1 MAQVIKSI
9 SGEVIILSDLPR
21 PAGVQPPELRQQVVV
36 VENFLEGEQTD
47 KITFVLDERFRERAI
62 QELIERGIGVDP
74 STAQTNRDLAGFV
87 EVDLQSF
94 TEEEDRTPTY
104 LSTLMKSP
112 TYRQDA
118 VELIIDSEFKEFV

>member
-9 SGEVIILSDLPR
+9 SGEMVIVSDATQ
-21 PAGVQPPELRQQVVV
+21 PAGVQPAELQRQVVV
-36 VENFLEGEQTD
+36 VKNFLEGEQTD

-62 QELIERGIGVDP
+62 QELIERGIGVDV
-74 STAQTNRDLAGFV
+74 STAETARDLAGFV

-94 TEEEDRTPTY
+94 TDEDNRTPTY

-112 TYRQDA
+112 IYRQDA
-118 VELIIDSEFKEFV
+118 VEKIIDSEFKEFV

>member
-1 MAQVIKSI
+1 VAQVIRSI
-9 SGEVIILSDLPR
+9 AGEVVIVSDVPQ
-21 PAGVQPPELRQQVVV
+21 PAGVRPNELQRQVVV

-62 QELIERGIGVDP
+62 QELIERGIGVDA

-94 TEEEDRTPTY
+94 VDEENRTPTY
-104 LSTLMKSP
+104 LSALMKSVA
-112 TYRQDA
+112 YRQDA
-118 VELIIDSEFKEFV
+118 VEKIIDSEFKEFV

>member
-1 MAQVIKSI
+1 MAQVIRSI
-9 SGEVIILSDLPR
+9 SGEVVIVSDAAQ
-21 PAGVQPPELRQQVVV
+21 PAGVDPAELQRQVVV

-62 QELIERGIGVDP
+62 QELIERGIGVDA

-104 LSTLMKSP
+104 LSALMKSP

-118 VELIIDSEFKEFV
+118 VEKIIDSEFKEFI

>member
-1 MAQVIKSI
+1 MAQVIRSI
-9 SGEVIILSDLPR
+9 SGEVVIVSDLTQ
-21 PAGVQPPELRQQVVV
+21 PAGVDPAELQRQVVV

-62 QELIERGIGVDP
+62 QELIERGIGVDA

-94 TEEEDRTPTY
+94 IEEDERTPTY
-104 LSTLMKSP
+104 LSAIMKSP
-112 TYRQDA
+112 T
-118 VELIIDSEFKEFV
+118 